1 MWWRTETSSR
11 SGSTSDG
18 SAVGES
24 ETHRADADG
33 WWLLRDGDVLCAAQ
47 VASTFAERSKGL
59 LGRRGYDG
67 ALVLHHTRAVHSLG
81 MRFSLDVAFLDR
93 KLVVLDVIHLRPWR
107 MTLPRLRG
115 RSVLEAETGA
125 FERWGLRKGD
135 CLELR
140 SGR

>member
-1 MWWRTETSSR
+1 M
-11 SGSTSDG
+11 
-18 SAVGES
+18 GEIA
-24 ETHRADADG
+24 THGPGAEG
-33 WWLLRDGDVLCAAQ
+33 WWLLRDGDVLCSAE
-47 VASTFAERSKGL
+47 VATGFAERSKGL

-67 ALVLHHTRAVHSLG
+67 AFVLHNTRAVHSLG
-81 MRFSLDVAFLDR
+81 MHFALDVAFLDR

-115 RSVLEAETGA
+115 RSVLEAEAGA

-140 SGR
+140 PGR